1 MPERPATYRDVI
13 AAEAKK
19 ARVPPELAFAI
30 VDVESGGKP
39 DAVSPKGARGF
50 FQLMPETAK
59 GLGVDPTDP
68 VQNIRGGLTYFRQ
81 MLDQHGGDVNKA
93 LTAYNWG
100 PGNVAKGG
108 APPQETIDYVQRV
121 TSRWN
126 PQATRTSTVGQP
138 PPRPS
143 IPGQIVNARTARPE
157 DFGGPTYGQRA
168 ASGALSVLE
177 SFDPRTPSGRR
188 NIAGGIGGAAAIAVT
203 GGGAT
208 PAVLPFLAGAAG
220 AAGGGMLAEA
230 GEQAIG
236 TAPPSAL
243 GVVGAG
249 AQQAAYEVAGQA
261 ITWPIRAVGRRV
273 VGSQLAQRTAARFNS
288 LLEGATEAV
297 RGAREF
303 ASEAVAG
310 ARARAGELVSGA
322 QAAKE
327 TGIAGAK
334 ESAEAA
340 LSASKAQSEGL
351 TRAVGERYAAL
362 GTPPPGGATR
372 AGRQA
377 QGVIT
382 GPAKSARDM
391 VGEQV
396 DEAAR
401 QGPPVDVTQLKAE
414 AQRIL
419 AEEIRP
425 PQEAFPRAAPEV
437 DPGIEELSRIA
448 GSQALSPEAM
458 SRMLPSQRAQAEG
471 IHAALAA
478 AREEQVQTTLKHP
491 AMQVLGRILNA
502 EDSVP
507 FHQAHQFKRELD
519 EAIGT
524 AWDRSVKTR
533 VTNIT
538 KTLRGTLRE
547 SLRGFGPYDAA
558 TSAYA
563 AIAPLYTKGMA
574 PQLRRVATEDPGAVV
589 RLINPKQT
597 EKLRMLRD
605 LLVEQPGKVGE
616 REQGLAAWDS
626 VRAAWTYDR
635 LIKGPLEG
643 LENRLA
649 KLDPEFTNVMYDDVP
664 GRTVLQNLKLI
675 SNAYREALEAGES
688 NIAQAIARGKA
699 GVSAARQA
707 GIEGVKTARGA
718 AATEITGA
726 RREGR
731 EAVRSALTAKA
742 ETGREARR
750 FAKSTLV
757 RGKDTEVLPD
767 VLRATA
773 LGPGSIW
780 GALSLVR
787 LLRGPRAADLI
798 EYASRD
804 SRATQLLVKA
814 FTGAEM
820 GDAAANFLR
829 LASGPLGDLVP
840 PEPLGT
846 PPPTIPTAGPRG
858 LEAGLGPPP

>member
-1 MPERPATYRDVI
+1 MPERQATYRDVI

-100 PGNVAKGG
+100 PSNVAKGG
-108 APPQETIDYVQRV
+108 QPPPETIDYVQRV

-126 PQATRTSTVGQP
+126 PQATAQVGQP
-138 PPRPS
+138 PPTVRRAS
-143 IPGQIVNARTARPE
+143 THTMARPE
-157 DFGGPTYGQRA
+157 DFGGPTLGQRA
-168 ASGALSVLE
+168 ASATLGILE
-177 SFDPRTPSGRR
+177 SFDPRTSSGRR
-188 NIAGGIGGAAAIAVT
+188 NIAGGIGGAAAIAAT
-203 GGGAT
+203 GGTAA
-208 PAVLPFLAGAAG
+208 PAIVPFIAGAAG

-236 TAPPSAL
+236 TAPPSGL
-243 GVVGAG
+243 GIVGAG
-249 AQQAAYEVAGQA
+249 AEQAAYELGGQA
-261 ITWPIRAVGRRV
+261 VMWPIRAVGRRV
-273 VGSQLAQRTAARFNS
+273 VGSQLAQRTAARFNT

-310 ARARAGELVSGA
+310 ARTRAGELISGA

-327 TGIAGAK
+327 TGVEGAK
-334 ESAEAA
+334 AQAEKA
-340 LSASKAQSEGL
+340 LTATRAQSERL
-351 TRAVGERYAAL
+351 TGAVAERYAGL

-396 DEAAR
+396 DAAAR

-419 AEEIRP
+419 SEEIRP

-437 DPGIEELSRIA
+437 DPALEQLAGIA
-448 GSQALSPEAM
+448 GSPALSPEAM
-458 SRMLPSQRAQAEG
+458 ARMLPSQRAQAEG

-478 AREEQVQTTLKHP
+478 AREEQVQSTLKHP

-502 EDSVP
+502 ENEVP

-547 SLRGFGPYDAA
+547 SLRGFAPYDAA

-563 AIAPLYTKGMA
+563 AIAPLYTKGLA
-574 PQLRRVATEDPGAVV
+574 PQLKRIATEDPGAVV
-589 RLINPKQT
+589 RLINPKQA
-597 EKLRMLRD
+597 EKVRMLRD

-626 VRAAWTYDR
+626 VRSAWTYDR

-643 LENRLA
+643 LETRLA
-649 KLDPEFTNVMYDDVP
+649 KLDPEFTSVMYDDVP
-664 GRTVLQNLKLI
+664 GRTVLQNLRLI
-675 SNAYREALEAGES
+675 SNAYREALEAGEA
-688 NIAQAIARGKA
+688 NIAQAVARGKA
-699 GVSAARQA
+699 VVGAAKQR
-707 GIEGVKTARGA
+707 GIEGVQAARTVGA
-718 AATEITGA
+718 QEITGA
-726 RREGR
+726 RRAGR
-731 EAVRSALTAKA
+731 EAVRGALTSKA
-742 ETGREARR
+742 ETAREARR
-750 FAKSTLV
+750 FTKSTLV

-804 SRATQLLVKA
+804 SRATQLLVRA

-840 PEPLGT
+840 PEPAIGT
-846 PPPTIPTAGPRG
+846 PPPTTPATAPRG

>member
-1 MPERPATYRDVI
+1 MPERPATYRDII

-59 GLGVDPTDP
+59 GLGVDPDDP

-100 PGNVAKGG
+100 PGNLAKGG
-108 APPQETIDYVQRV
+108 QPPPETIDYVQRV
-121 TSRWN
+121 TTRWN
-126 PQATRTSTVGQP
+126 PQPQAQRTSTVGQP
-138 PPRPS
+138 PPKP
-143 IPGQIVNARTARPE
+143 INVTTARPE
-157 DFGGPTYGQRA
+157 DFGGPTLGQRA

-177 SFDPRTPSGRR
+177 SFDPRTSSGRR
-188 NIAGGIGGAAAIAVT
+188 NIAGGIGGAAAIAAT
-203 GGGAT
+203 GGAAT
-208 PAVLPFLAGAAG
+208 PAIVPFIAGVTG

-230 GEQAIG
+230 GEQIVG

-249 AQQAAYEVAGQA
+249 AEQAAYEVAGQA
-261 ITWPIRAVGRRV
+261 LTWPIRAVGRRV

-288 LLEGATEAV
+288 LLEGATAAIQ
-297 RGAREF
+297 GAREF

-322 QAAKE
+322 QVAKEAKVAGAEAAKE
-327 TGIAGAK
+327 
-334 ESAEAA
+334 AA
-340 LSASKAQSEGL
+340 VTASKAQSEGL

-391 VGEQV
+391 IGEQV

-425 PQEAFPRAAPEV
+425 PQEAFPRAAAEV
-437 DPGIEELSRIA
+437 DPNIEQLARIA
-448 GSQALSPEAM
+448 ESPALSPEAM

-502 EDSVP
+502 EDTVP

-524 AWDRSVKTR
+524 AWDRSVKAR

-563 AIAPLYTKGMA
+563 AIAPLYTKGLA

-589 RLINPKQT
+589 RLINPKQA

-635 LIKGPLEG
+635 LIKGPIEG

-649 KLDPEFTNVMYDDVP
+649 KLDPEFTNIMYDDVP

-675 SNAYREALEAGES
+675 STAYREALEAGES
-688 NIAQAIARGKA
+688 NLAQAVAAGKA
-699 GVSAARQA
+699 GVRAARQVGTE
-707 GIEGVKTARGA
+707 GIAEARALGRQ
-718 AATEITGA
+718 EVTGA
-726 RREGR
+726 RRAGR
-731 EAVRSALTAKA
+731 EAVREALTSKA
-742 ETGREARR
+742 VTAREARK

-804 SRATQLLVKA
+804 SKTTQLLVKA
-814 FTGAEM
+814 FTGPEM

-840 PEPLGT
+840 PEPVGT
-846 PPPTIPTAGPRG
+846 PPPSTPTAAPRG
-858 LEAGLGPPP
+858 LAAGLGPPP